1 MLLPCSCFSL
11 VADLIADLL
20 FVSGYQ
26 GWQPEV
32 KASIGSSHLE
42 SGDLQSDLDAIQ
54 SMQSFMADS
63 FRYRGPLSGVSPN
76 VRHAGMPMTQVT
88 DRRHAEFASRAMPCR
103 RRGETRNVGRATDKS
118 HLLAPGGIA
127 KAEDVLKVVTSEPL
141 QLSRHQCRCLV
152 LFAA

>member
-54 SMQSFMADS
+54 SMQSFMAD
-63 FRYRGPLSGVSPN
+63 GVGDEGDDVAMLGAFGGDDES
-76 VRHAGMPMTQVT
+76 
-88 DRRHAEFASRAMPCR
+88 DSASSDD
-103 RRGETRNVGRATDKS
+103 GD
-118 HLLAPGGIA
+118 
-127 KAEDVLKVVTSEPL
+127 
-141 QLSRHQCRCLV
+141 
-152 LFAA
+152 